1 MGAVSLPV
9 VEWAAASRAAGRG
22 GEPGDACLVK
32 PVEQGTVIA
41 VVDGLGHGPEAVIA
55 AKRALLTIER
65 SQHTSPP
72 ALVLECHRALQATR
86 GVVMGLALVDS
97 RANALTWVG
106 IGDVRA
112 LLCRAEPVGPSSQ
125 DALYAHNGVVGRTLP
140 PLRPVMRALIP
151 GDTVIV
157 TTDGIRGG
165 FVPPPGGGES
175 PERVASELLERYAV
189 ATDDALV
196 LVARYR
202 GASS

>member
-1 MGAVSLPV
+1 MGAVSLPEI
-9 VEWAAASRAAGRG
+9 EWAAASRAAGRNS
-22 GEPGDACLVK
+22 ESGDACLVK
-32 PVEQGTVIA
+32 PVANGTLIA
-41 VVDGLGHGPEAVIA
+41 VVDGLGHGPEAVLA
-55 AKRALLTIER
+55 AKRALETIER
-65 SQHTSPP
+65 SPHTLPT
-72 ALVLECHRALQATR
+72 ALVLDCHHALHATR
-86 GVVMGLALVDS
+86 GVVMGLVFVDA

-112 LLCRAEPVGPSSQ
+112 LLCRTEPVGPARL

-140 PLRPVMRALIP
+140 PLRPVLRSLMA

-157 TTDGIRGG
+157 ATDGIRGG
-165 FVPPPGGGES
+165 FAAAPRSGES

-202 GASS
+202 GAST